1 MAIFHLHKNCIYWL
15 KRPFLYQFLL
25 KKLLVFLSFVWLKE
39 LEKSVKSSFQSC
51 VQHEIALRLARDS
64 TAFSTRQH
72 CVLQEIALHFVGDST
87 AFCYKQ
93 HFIQLQ
99 KAHFIVK
106 STDYFNENAV
116 CQHSQTIVFLTQTN
130 LRENRLF
137 ASEWRLVSKKGTHN
151 VKIYAEYFTW
161 QRVATYI
168 AMGIL
173 WLIKKI

>member
-51 VQHEIALRLARDS
+51 VQHEIALR
-64 TAFSTRQH
+64 
-72 CVLQEIALHFVGDST
+72 FVGDST

-93 HFIQLQ
+93 HLIQLQ
-99 KAHFIVK
+99 KARFIVK
-106 STDYFNENAV
+106 SADYFNENTV

-151 VKIYAEYFTW
+151 VKFYAEYFT
-161 QRVATYI
+161 QQDDF
-168 AMGIL
+168 
-173 WLIKKI
+173 